1 MHSAVS
7 IDLGAGDGR
16 YVLHRAAE
24 YPTELVLAI
33 DASHL
38 AMRDASRRAA
48 RAARKGG
55 FPNTRFIASGVDQ
68 LPAELAGLASL
79 VTVLFPWGSL
89 LRAAVGADAD
99 GAAAIARLVAPDGT
113 LRLLVSAAERDA
125 GSGGVVDLDPAAVV
139 GAYREQGLEA
149 RACRPASAA
158 DLAAAHSSWG
168 RRLLS
173 SGRDRRTWLIELARP
188 VALESGHGA

>member
-1 MHSAVS
+1 M
-7 IDLGAGDGR
+7 DLGAGDGR

-24 YPTELVLAI
+24 YPTQLVLAI
-33 DASHL
+33 DASHE

-55 FPNTRFIASGVDQ
+55 VPNARFIASGVEQ
-68 LPAELAGLASL
+68 LPAELAGLASF
-79 VTVLFPWGSL
+79 VTVHFPWGSL
-89 LRAAVGADAD
+89 LNAAVGGDAD
-99 GAAAIARLVAPDGT
+99 GAAAIAQLVAPGGL
-113 LRLLVSAAERDA
+113 LRLLVSAAERDVA
-125 GSGGVVDLDPAAVV
+125 AGGVVDLDPAAVV
-139 GAYREQGLEA
+139 AVYRQLGMGA
-149 RACRPASAA
+149 RACRPGSAD

-188 VALESGHGA
+188 VVLKSGHGS

>member
-7 IDLGAGDGR
+7 LDLGAGDGR

-33 DASHL
+33 DASHE

-48 RAARKGG
+48 RPARKGG
-55 FPNTRFIASGVDQ
+55 LPNARFIASGAEQ
-68 LPAELAGLASL
+68 LPADLAGMASF
-79 VTVLFPWGSL
+79 VTVHFPWGSL
-89 LRAAVGADAD
+89 LRAAVGEDRN
-99 GAAAIARLVAPDGT
+99 GAAGIARLVAPGGL

-125 GSGGVVDLDPAAVV
+125 AGGGVVDVDPAAVV
-139 GAYREQGLEA
+139 GAYRELGMEP
-149 RACRPASAA
+149 RACRPASAD
-158 DLAAAHSSWG
+158 DLAAAHSTWE

-173 SGRDRRTWLIELARP
+173 SGRDRRTWLIEL
-188 VALESGHGA
+188 GAASA